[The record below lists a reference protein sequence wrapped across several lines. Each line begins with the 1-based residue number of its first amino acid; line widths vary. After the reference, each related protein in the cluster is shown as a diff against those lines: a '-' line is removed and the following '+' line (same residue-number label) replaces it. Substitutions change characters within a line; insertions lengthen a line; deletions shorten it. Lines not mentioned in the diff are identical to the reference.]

1 MGAAGSSTST
11 SHALQNC
18 LRLPQ
23 ACPPDRVARL
33 CAALRDVG
41 MPPTGVQVSAHGD
54 LILFEPIPHTTI
66 STTTPTPG
74 LVAGVQAVRP
84 PAQQPGRQ
92 PGRQLGSTAAV
103 TAPDSAREMGAAAP
117 GARAASTASGAL
129 EPFLA
134 PSLPPSVDGGVTF
147 KYDGYIRTGHTMAVL
162 AWTQLCTCTQHL
174 ACASHALVR
183 WAACVAHRTKVT
195 PRYVHTP
202 TRVGTTSSCLTASV
216 STPRKTG
223 AAILLSMDFYLVF
236 TMAITI
242 TMAIHTHQGHVGG
255 RRRPICGPQSVLRP
269 DGPARDQRGG
279 AALVL

>member
-1 MGAAGSSTST
+1 MSLYSPPAPACCSCEVRDESNNRFFNDEWSRVFNELYRERAPLARQAFGSTWAVVVMGAAGSSTST

-183 WAACVAHRTKVT
+183 WAACVAPHKG
-195 PRYVHTP
+195 HT
-202 TRVGTTSSCLTASV
+202 
-216 STPRKTG
+216 
-223 AAILLSMDFYLVF
+223 
-236 TMAITI
+236 
-242 TMAIHTHQGHVGG
+242 
-255 RRRPICGPQSVLRP
+255 
-269 DGPARDQRGG
+269 
-279 AALVL
+279 

>member
-162 AWTQLCTCTQHL
+162 GPNSARAHNT
-174 ACASHALVR
+174 SHALHMHSCAGLHVL
-183 WAACVAHRTKVT
+183 HRTKVT

-236 TMAITI
+236 TMAI
-242 TMAIHTHQGHVGG
+242 
-255 RRRPICGPQSVLRP
+255 R
-269 DGPARDQRGG
+269 
-279 AALVL
+279 

>member
-41 MPPTGVQVSAHGD
+41 MPPAGVQVSAHGD

-66 STTTPTPG
+66 PTTTPTPG
-74 LVAGVQAVRP
+74 LVAGVQAVWP

-92 PGRQLGSTAAV
+92 PGRQQAV

-117 GARAASTASGAL
+117 GGRARTASTASGAL

-134 PSLPPSVDGGVTF
+134 PSLPPTVDGDVTF
-147 KYDGYIRTGHTMAVL
+147 KYDGYL
-162 AWTQLCTCTQHL
+162 LTCF
-174 ACASHALVR
+174 
-183 WAACVAHRTKVT
+183 W
-195 PRYVHTP
+195 
-202 TRVGTTSSCLTASV
+202 
-216 STPRKTG
+216 
-223 AAILLSMDFYLVF
+223 
-236 TMAITI
+236 
-242 TMAIHTHQGHVGG
+242 
-255 RRRPICGPQSVLRP
+255 
-269 DGPARDQRGG
+269 
-279 AALVL
+279 